1 MKIVVYVILTIITSG
16 TSMRQD
22 LLYATSLSKEII
34 ERGINMTNMMSD
46 DEILSAINE
55 YPDPK
60 YIWIDIWENDQYEIQ
75 LVLTINNEPMCH
87 LGTHMVLRVSSL
99 YTDEETTAA
108 IKDIGRIVKKLLKTN
123 FKNSVIHSNLR
134 YR

>member
-1 MKIVVYVILTIITSG
+1 
-16 TSMRQD
+16 
-22 LLYATSLSKEII
+22 
-34 ERGINMTNMMSD
+34 MTNMMSD

>member
-1 MKIVVYVILTIITSG
+1 
-16 TSMRQD
+16 
-22 LLYATSLSKEII
+22 
-34 ERGINMTNMMSD
+34 MTNMMSD

-99 YTDEETTAA
+99 YTDEEETTAA
-108 IKDIGRIVKKLLKTN
+108 IKTEDVISGSYLNRISNTALSTVTFAIDNRQIAYDRWQMAVMDIHYMCCYNIITFMYFMTYNV
-123 FKNSVIHSNLR
+123 
-134 YR
+134 

>member
-1 MKIVVYVILTIITSG
+1 
-16 TSMRQD
+16 
-22 LLYATSLSKEII
+22 
-34 ERGINMTNMMSD
+34 MTNIMSN

-55 YPDPK
+55 YPEPK
-60 YIWIDIWENDQYEIQ
+60 YIWIDIWEISPYEIQ
-75 LVLTINNEPMCH
+75 LVLTINNESMCH

-108 IKDIGRIVKKLLKTN
+108 IKDRGRNIRKLLKSN
-123 FKNSVIHSNLR
+123 FKYSVIHSNLC

>member
-1 MKIVVYVILTIITSG
+1 
-16 TSMRQD
+16 
-22 LLYATSLSKEII
+22 
-34 ERGINMTNMMSD
+34 MTNIMSN

-55 YPDPK
+55 YPEPK
-60 YIWIDIWENDQYEIQ
+60 YIWIDIWEINQYEIQ

-108 IKDIGRIVKKLLKTN
+108 IKDRGRNIRKLLKSN
-123 FKNSVIHSNLR
+123 FKYSVIHSNLR